1 MSRTDKVFKPAL
13 KGKKIPILTLDNKWH
28 KLFPKGKTKLIENTA
43 TQLNELLM
51 RQGKVNTQIK
61 EVKALK
67 KKLMDGIVSTADE
80 LHTGKGQS
88 INEKKLSES
97 KRLIEECNEKLDSYE
112 DEQLDLPRLI
122 EDKNYELMLMTMDNC
137 YEALTNNTEEIKR
150 IEKWVNEIRVELKKK
165 LILKQEL
172 EDANHTMYSYMHDIF
187 GADVIE
193 LFDLKYNPE
202 EKFYKKEKKKADDC
216 R

>member
-28 KLFPKGKTKLIENTA
+28 KLFPKGKTKLIDNTA

-51 RQGKVNTQIK
+51 RQGKVNTQVK
-61 EVKALK
+61 EMKALK
-67 KKLMDGIVSTADE
+67 KKLMDGIVLTADE
-80 LHTGKGQS
+80 LQTGKGKALG
-88 INEKKLSES
+88 EKKLSES
-97 KRLIEECNEKLDSYE
+97 KRLIEECNEKLEIYE

-122 EDKNYELMLMTMDNC
+122 EDKNYELMLMTMDCC
-137 YEALTNNTEEIKR
+137 YEALTNNTEEIQR

-172 EDANHTMYSYMHDIF
+172 EDSNHTMYSYMHDIF

-202 EKFYKKEKKKADDC
+202 EKFYKKE
-216 R
+216 